1 MKSCIQKYSSFVNFI
16 DRACTH
22 FLGVSLGCDLVGYG
36 ISFPSFYITG
46 PKLQFGTEARRMCV
60 CKCPGFSLHSLGE
73 KVCMGRNLNESK
85 VFRFYRQQQ
94 LMSENRLARVER
106 DVQSGDAGVC
116 SWEMGVVS
124 RSDRYR
130 WHRLEA
136 ILRGWQ
142 GW

>member
-36 ISFPSFYITG
+36 ISFPLFYITG
-46 PKLQFGTEARRMCV
+46 PNYNLVQRLGVCV
-60 CKCPGFSLHSLGE
+60 SVNVRVLVSILLVK

-116 SWEMGVVS
+116 RWEMGIVS

-136 ILRGWQ
+136 ILRRWQ

>member
-36 ISFPSFYITG
+36 ISFPLFYITG
-46 PKLQFGTEARRMCV
+46 PNYNLVQRLGVCV
-60 CKCPGFSLHSLGE
+60 SVNVRVLVSILLVK

-106 DVQSGDAGVC
+106 DVQSRDAGVC
-116 SWEMGVVS
+116 RWEMGIVS